1 MQLTLI
7 VQQTGIRIQTDLI
20 HKLQIQQQWILAVCI
35 TSLVGICKFPVCI
48 RIESRIELGI
58 EIRIVSFQLQCV
70 LIIKISNYK

>member
-48 RIESRIELGI
+48 RIELGI